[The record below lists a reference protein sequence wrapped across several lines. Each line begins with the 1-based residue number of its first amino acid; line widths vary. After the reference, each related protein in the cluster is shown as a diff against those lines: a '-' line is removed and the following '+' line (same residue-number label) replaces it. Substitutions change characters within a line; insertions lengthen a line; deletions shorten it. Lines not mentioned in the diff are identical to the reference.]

1 MIKVHENSP
10 RETLALEAADLLNRT
25 DPDLMNQLGQ
35 IRVIELLAEQVRREI
50 IREARET
57 GMTWE
62 EIGSYL
68 NVSKQ
73 AVQKRYGN
81 QPEA

>member
-1 MIKVHENSP
+1 MIKAHESDP
-10 RETLALEAADLLNRT
+10 RKALALEANDLLART

-35 IRVIELLAEQVRREI
+35 VRIIELLAEQTRREI
-50 IREARET
+50 VREAREA

-68 NVSKQ
+68 GGITKQ

-81 QPEA
+81 